1 MNIRDKLYKK
11 DNKTMAKSI
20 NVDDSLYEKI
30 RVATEKIYDAKL
42 SDIINVAIE
51 EYIERDN
58 PQYYAKPKMETV
70 TYRNLMLRK
79 KNIKKLKEYHQK
91 TGISFTR
98 LVNGAIKEF
107 LKTRKNITIFDIY
120 GLDCCIFFCVM
131 IEYI

>member
-1 MNIRDKLYKK
+1 MSIRDKLYRK
-11 DNKTMAKSI
+11 DNKTISKSI
-20 NVDDSLYEKI
+20 NIDDSLYEKI
-30 RVATEKIYDAKL
+30 RIATEKIYDAKL

-58 PQYYAKPKMETV
+58 PNYYAKPKMETV

-79 KNIKKLKEYHQK
+79 KNIKKLNDYHQK

-107 LKTRKNITIFDIY
+107 FDN
-120 GLDCCIFFCVM
+120 
-131 IEYI
+131 

>member
-11 DNKTMAKSI
+11 ENKTVPKSI
-20 NVDDSLYEKI
+20 NIDDSLYEKI
-30 RVATEKIYDAKL
+30 REATEKIYDAKL
-42 SDIINVAIE
+42 SDIINIAIE

-58 PQYYAKPKMETV
+58 PTYYSKPDRETV

-79 KNIKKLKEYHQK
+79 NNIKKMNEYHKK

-107 LKTRKNITIFDIY
+107 FENK
-120 GLDCCIFFCVM
+120 
-131 IEYI
+131 

>member
-11 DNKTMAKSI
+11 ENKTIPKSI
-20 NVDDSLYEKI
+20 NIDDSLYEKI
-30 RVATEKIYDAKL
+30 RKATEEIYDAKL
-42 SDIINVAIE
+42 SDIINIALE

-58 PQYYAKPKMETV
+58 PTYYSKPKMETV

-79 KNIKKLKEYHQK
+79 NNVKKINEYHQK

-107 LKTRKNITIFDIY
+107 FDNK
-120 GLDCCIFFCVM
+120 
-131 IEYI
+131 